1 MLAQDWSTNQRVS
14 SKRSFEN
21 GSKRRNRRS
30 VEFFPYDTPPEDIL
44 ETLKELDAEPPI
56 DIYVG
61 DELVA
66 ENVTDV
72 SKLVA
77 DDVTATSPKPLD
89 MELMDPIIDKYDG
102 LTTFLP
108 VFPAQSQGFTDIYL
122 GPKVSPNGV
131 TKNLRNL
138 GRTVRESLSKVP
150 CTIYLQVQVLQV
162 PLFPSNQKPTF
173 HWPMNKLN
181 C

>member
-1 MLAQDWSTNQRVS
+1 MSEEPLDIEPIVTDSANPLTLPEDPITVDEPEELA
-14 SKRSFEN
+14 KRDIEEAKARFQIYVGIWLVHQSESQLKKSFEN

-108 VFPAQSQGFTDIYL
+108 IFPAQS
-122 GPKVSPNGV
+122 
-131 TKNLRNL
+131 
-138 GRTVRESLSKVP
+138 
-150 CTIYLQVQVLQV
+150 
-162 PLFPSNQKPTF
+162 
-173 HWPMNKLN
+173 
-181 C
+181 

>member
-1 MLAQDWSTNQRVS
+1 MVRQSESW
-14 SKRSFEN
+14 KIHFEN
-21 GSKRRNRRS
+21 DSKRRNRRS

-44 ETLKELDAEPPI
+44 ETLKKLDAEPPI

-66 ENVTDV
+66 ANVTDV
-72 SKLVA
+72 SKLEA

-108 VFPAQSQGFTDIYL
+108 VFPAQSQGFTDHRSRDL
-122 GPKVSPNGV
+122 TWADLERGERSANP
-131 TKNLRNL
+131 
-138 GRTVRESLSKVP
+138 
-150 CTIYLQVQVLQV
+150 
-162 PLFPSNQKPTF
+162 
-173 HWPMNKLN
+173 
-181 C
+181 

>member
-1 MLAQDWSTNQRVS
+1 MVRQSESW
-14 SKRSFEN
+14 KIHFEN
-21 GSKRRNRRS
+21 DSKRRNRRS

-44 ETLKELDAEPPI
+44 ETLKKLDAEPPI

-66 ENVTDV
+66 ANVTDV
-72 SKLVA
+72 SKLEA

-108 VFPAQSQGFTDIYL
+108 VFPAQSQGFTDHRSRDL
-122 GPKVSPNGV
+122 TWTDLERGERSANP
-131 TKNLRNL
+131 
-138 GRTVRESLSKVP
+138 
-150 CTIYLQVQVLQV
+150 
-162 PLFPSNQKPTF
+162 
-173 HWPMNKLN
+173 
-181 C
+181 